1 MISIDS
7 NQPTPLDLGQHLS
20 VASARTFFGAV
31 TGVLRLLR
39 GSPPT
44 GWETVRY
51 GLHRDEILDVRAA
64 DASSNCHP
72 VVFFHGGGWM
82 MGTKDFYSHDLCF
95 LTAAG
100 FGVYNVEYPKA
111 PEHPHP
117 WILRSVL
124 KSLAFVRKTLG
135 AEFVHVMGDSAGGN
149 LAVMSALLAHNP
161 YLIAPVDA
169 DFDAATLPT
178 ILSATSIYGVM
189 DRQTCLGTGIP
200 GGHTMLE
207 AYGGSGCLG
216 ETVDAAHAITPMD
229 LDFDK
234 HPPCFLGCGDKDI
247 VLPST
252 QVYEKRLK
260 DNGHDVVVKIYPY
273 ATHGYFNFP
282 EGKTK
287 TQSQQDIVAFL
298 RSVEAKQRAS

>member
-1 MISIDS
+1 MISIDPTP
-7 NQPTPLDLGQHLS
+7 PTPLNIGQHLS
-20 VASARTFFGAV
+20 VAGVRTFFGAV
-31 TGVLRLLR
+31 TGALRLLR
-39 GSPPT
+39 GSPR
-44 GWETVRY
+44 GWRTVRY
-51 GLHRDEILDVRAA
+51 GLHRDEILDVRRVEGRTR
-64 DASSNCHP
+64 SP
-72 VVFFHGGGWM
+72 VVFYHGGGWM

-95 LTAAG
+95 LGEAG
-100 FGVYNVEYPKA
+100 FPVFNVEYPKA

-124 KSLAFVRKTLG
+124 KSLAFVRKSFDDG
-135 AEFVHVMGDSAGGN
+135 AAVHVMGDSAGGN
-149 LAVMSALLAHNP
+149 LAVMAAILAGNP
-161 YLIAPVDA
+161 EFIPAVDP
-169 DFDAATLPT
+169 DFDAATLPK

-189 DRQTCLGTGIP
+189 DRGTCLGTGLP
-200 GGHTMLE
+200 GGHTMIE

-229 LDFDK
+229 LAFAN

-252 QVYEKRLK
+252 HIYAARLAEA
-260 DNGHDVVVKIYPY
+260 GHPATVRIYPN

-287 TQSQQDIVAFL
+287 MQSQQDIAAFL
-298 RSVEAKQRAS
+298 LDVER